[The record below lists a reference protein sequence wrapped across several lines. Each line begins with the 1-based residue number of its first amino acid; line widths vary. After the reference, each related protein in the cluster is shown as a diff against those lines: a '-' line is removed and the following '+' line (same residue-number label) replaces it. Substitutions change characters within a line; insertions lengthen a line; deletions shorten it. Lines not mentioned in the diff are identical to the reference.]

1 MSCVFC
7 EIVAGTAPAH
17 RVYEDEDVLAFM
29 DIRPLSAGHT
39 LVIPKQ
45 HAAGLE
51 DLDPEQ
57 GGAAF
62 RVAQHI
68 GRALRRSTLPVDGV
82 NLILSDGRAAM
93 QTVFHVH
100 IHVLPRRRGDK
111 IRLLGHALLRRPG
124 DLDTTARQV
133 RDALAKLSGGSG

>member
-7 EIVAGTAPAH
+7 KIVAGTASAH
-17 RVYEDEDVLAFM
+17 RVYEDEQVLAFM
-29 DIRPLSAGHT
+29 DIRPLSTGHT
-39 LVIPKQ
+39 LVIPKR

-51 DLDPEQ
+51 ELDPDD
-57 GGAAF
+57 GAAAF

-68 GRALRRSTLPVDGV
+68 ARALRRSTLRVDGV
-82 NLILSDGRAAM
+82 NLVLSDGRAAM

-111 IRLLGHALLRRPG
+111 IRVVGRALLRRPG
-124 DLDTTARQV
+124 DIETAARQV
-133 RDALAKLSGGSG
+133 RDALAKLG